1 MVMATVTIDDDDDG
15 YDDSDDEVKINMMTC
30 FVMSVLWMKR
40 ERHRKPL
47 RHVPAM
53 LWLQN
58 RKMLVTTTILM
69 LMTMTQ

>member
-30 FVMSVLWMKR
+30 FVMSVLWMMLMKR

-58 RKMLVTTTILM
+58 RKML
-69 LMTMTQ
+69 MTMTQ